1 MSWLISAI
9 NMAWLNLW
17 RNSRR
22 SLVTIFSLAFG
33 FAAIAIFAG
42 YTNASY
48 TILANSA
55 IHFESTGHLTINR
68 NGWLTQGK
76 LHPGRYMLTKQE
88 LAQIK
93 AMVAKALPGAIVIP
107 RVFTTGLISNGKIS
121 TTFMAMGIA
130 PSDQMIL
137 RGPFRDSPGLLS
149 HAKPT
154 GVTLAEGLAD
164 TLGLKLGDEASIFT
178 STVSGQANALD
189 VDVTGLTNTGHAVT
203 NDRLLIMPLALSQ
216 DLIDTP
222 ERAAMVT
229 VLLPIATLPP
239 QKMDQKARL
248 LLAYTLKSPSEAE
261 SALMKRTLEQSF
273 KSAGLN
279 FQVRTWQEMSAF
291 YRQVSALYDIIFA
304 VMLSVVMTI
313 VVLSIFNAMSMA
325 VIERTREI
333 GTLRAIGLRRSKVI
347 GLFII
352 EALLLILLGVMV
364 GLVLTTIVRYG
375 VNAADIQY
383 NAPSTTTWVPLYIGF
398 DWAKTSLAA
407 LILAALA
414 LLAALLPARRA
425 ASNAIID
432 SLAHT

>member
-1 MSWLISAI
+1 MSWLISAF

-93 AMVAKALPGAIVIP
+93 AMVSKALPGAIVIP
-107 RVFTTGLISNGKIS
+107 RVFTTGLLSNGKIS

-130 PSDQMIL
+130 PSDQMTL

-149 HAKPT
+149 DAKPT

-178 STVSGQANALD
+178 TTVSGQANALD

-203 NDRLLIMPLALSQ
+203 NDRLLIMPLALSRE
-216 DLIDTP
+216 LIDTP

-239 QKMDQKARL
+239 QKMDLKARL

-273 KSAGLN
+273 KSAGLD

-364 GLVLTTIVRYG
+364 GLVLTTIVRLG

-407 LILAALA
+407 FVLSVLA
-414 LLAALLPARRA
+414 LFAALLPARRA